1 MKRNEHGVR
10 RAACM
15 LAVVAVLLGCGAAG
29 AASHGERVAFDT
41 SDGRF
46 VVQLD
51 PAKAPKTVANF
62 LRYVREGFYKGT
74 IFHRVVRG
82 FIIQGGG
89 YTADFRLKAT
99 HAPIP
104 NEAGNGLENLRGTIA
119 MARTADPN
127 SATSQFYI
135 NLSNNRFLDRRSDTP
150 AGAGYTVFGRVVDGM
165 KVVDRIAASPIGP
178 RGPFPRDVP
187 VHSVVIRS
195 ASIVPAAGKSAAR

>member
-1 MKRNEHGVR
+1 MKRNEQGVR

-89 YTADFRLKAT
+89 YTADFRLKST

-104 NEAGNGLENLRGTIA
+104 DEAGNGLENLRGTIA

-150 AGAGYTVFGRVVDGM
+150 AGAGYAVFGRVVDGM
-165 KVVDRIAASPIGP
+165 QVVDRIAASPIGS

-195 ASIVPAAGKSAAR
+195 VSIVPAAGRSTAR